1 MNGKENQS
9 WGLRVQYVWRGL
21 VGNFGS
27 FLSFL
32 SACASAQGELSRK
45 NGGEIVVAVLVKR
58 EGDGGW
64 RRGLETGILN
74 SITTLAAKLKLY
86 SVKQNAVAPPP
97 PPTHPNLT

>member
-9 WGLRVQYVWRGL
+9 LGVKGAVRLEGVSRELWLFFIISIRLCIRTGRTEPQERGR
-21 VGNFGS
+21 N
-27 FLSFL
+27 
-32 SACASAQGELSRK
+32 C
-45 NGGEIVVAVLVKR
+45 GGCTSQER

-86 SVKQNAVAPPP
+86 SVKQNAVAPLP
-97 PPTHPNLT
+97 HPL